1 MAVLCPN
8 CGTENADT
16 AKFCSECATPLAGV
30 VAAPVREVRKTV
42 TIVFC
47 DVTGSTAMGEKLDP
61 ESLRRVMQRYFAAM
75 SEALERHGGTVEKFI
90 GDAVMAVFGIPV
102 LREDDALRAVRA
114 AADMRAARDELNKE
128 LKEEW
133 DVEVQARIGVN
144 TGEVV
149 AGDASQRQSFATGDT
164 VNVAARLEQAAPPGE
179 IYIGVETYKL
189 VKDAVKVEPVDPLT
203 LKGKS
208 EGVPAY
214 RLLEVIEGAEGT
226 ARRLSSPLIGRTR
239 ELDLLKQAFDRARN
253 ERTCH
258 MFTILGQA
266 GAGKSRLV
274 WELIDQ
280 VHGDALHLA
289 GRCPPYGQNVTYWPL
304 KEIIR
309 EVADLQDGDGADQ
322 VQTKL
327 VALMEGE
334 DQALLIADRVAQAID
349 VVEATASPDE
359 TFWGVRKFLE
369 ALARKQPLVVAFDD
383 IHWAEPTFLD
393 LIDHIAD
400 WARDAPILLVCMSRP
415 DLLDQRPAWGG
426 GKLNATSLLLEP
438 LSSED
443 CSAIIDNLLG
453 QGELVRN
460 LRGRIIQV
468 AEGNPLYLEQVLA
481 MLIDDG
487 LLRKDNGRW
496 LPTQDLSDIS
506 VPSTI
511 QALLT
516 ARLDKLQGEER
527 QVVER
532 ASVIGR
538 VFYRGAVA
546 ELSPEA
552 ERGKVPGHLLT
563 LVRKEFVRPDRS
575 TFAGD
580 DAFRFR
586 NIVIRDAAYES
597 VSKEIRAEMHERF
610 AVWLQRAAADRVGEY
625 DEILGYHFE
634 QAHLFRTQLGPL
646 DPRAKELAR
655 QASVKLASAGRK
667 ALHRTDLPAA
677 VGLLQRA
684 AGVLE
689 SDDAER
695 LGLLPDLGRALLQTG
710 DLTRADEVLSEA
722 IARADETQDR
732 LLKAQAQ
739 LIHFQVQ
746 LFSEGLNIGEAQVEV
761 EKLIPIFQE
770 LGDDLGQARAW
781 RLLAL
786 IHWSRANEI
795 PTQDALEMALQHARR
810 AGDRAEETEIMSWLV
825 PSIYGPYS
833 ATDAIAMCKKIL
845 EQTDSKRVESTIL
858 HTRAAFEAMK
868 GKFDLARELI
878 ARGRLIYEDL
888 GLRLSVAERSAMV
901 RGFVE
906 LLAGDPAAAESA
918 LAEGYAT
925 LEQIGET
932 IYSASLAADL
942 ARATYQQG
950 RYDDAARFIAICEEN
965 ADPDDVDSQ
974 VATRTMKAKLAAR
987 DGNLEQAEA
996 LAREAVVLSQKTDFL
1011 GLQADALMDLAE
1023 VLHLAAR
1030 ADESRG
1036 AIEDAIVLYEK
1047 KGNEVAA
1054 DRARARLSA

>member
-1 MAVLCPN
+1 MAVICPN
-8 CGTENADT
+8 CSTENSDT

-30 VAAPVREVRKTV
+30 AAAPTREVRKTV
-42 TIVFC
+42 TVVFC

-75 SEALERHGGTVEKFI
+75 QGALEKHGGTVEKFI
-90 GDAVMAVFGIPV
+90 GDAVMAVFGIPL

-114 AADMRAARDELNKE
+114 ASEMRLARDELNKE
-128 LKEEW
+128 LLEEW
-133 DVEVQARIGVN
+133 DVQIQARIGVN

-149 AGDASQRQSFATGDT
+149 AGDASQRQTFATGDT

-208 EGVPAY
+208 EGVPAF
-214 RLLEVIEGAEGT
+214 RLIEVIEGAEGT
-226 ARRLSSPLIGRTR
+226 ARRLSSPLVGRTR
-239 ELDLLKQAFDRARN
+239 ELDLLKQAFERSVS

-274 WELIDQ
+274 RELLAHVQDQ
-280 VHGDALHLA
+280 ALDLA
-289 GRCPPYGQNVTYWPL
+289 GRCQSYGVNVTYWPL
-304 KEIIR
+304 KEIVR
-309 EVADLQDGDGADQ
+309 DVAKLDEDDTADE

-327 VALMEGE
+327 VALLEGE
-334 DQALLIADRVAQAID
+334 DQALLVADRVAQAID
-349 VVEATASPDE
+349 VVEATATPE
-359 TFWGVRKFLE
+359 EVFWAVRKLLE
-369 ALARKQPLVVAFDD
+369 ALARKQPVVVVFDD

-400 WARDAPILLVCMSRP
+400 WARDAPILLLCMSRP

-443 CSAIIDNLLG
+443 CAIIINNLLG
-453 QGELVRN
+453 QSELARN
-460 LRGRIIQV
+460 LRTRIIQV

-481 MLIDDG
+481 MLIDDE

-496 LPTQDLSDIS
+496 IPTQDLSDIT
-506 VPSTI
+506 VPPTI

-532 ASVIGR
+532 ASVIGK

-552 ERGKVPGHLLT
+552 ERPAVSSNLLT
-563 LVRKEFVRPDRS
+563 LVRKEFIRPDKS

-586 NIVIRDAAYES
+586 NVVIRDAAYES
-597 VSKEIRAEMHERF
+597 ISKEIRADMHERF
-610 AVWLQRAAADRVGEY
+610 AVWLERVARDRVGEY
-625 DEILGYHFE
+625 DEILGYHYE

-655 QASVKLASAGRK
+655 LASTKLASAGRK

-684 AGVLE
+684 AQILPP
-689 SDDAER
+689 DDADR
-695 LGLLPDLGRALLQTG
+695 VLLLPDLGRALLQTG
-710 DLTRADEVLSEA
+710 DLTRADEVLKEA
-722 IARADETQDR
+722 ITAAEATGDR
-732 LLKAQAQ
+732 LLSAQAQ

-746 LFSEGLNIGEAQVEV
+746 LFSAGMSTGEAQVEV

-786 IHWSRANEI
+786 IHWTRANEL

-810 AGDRAEETEIMSWLV
+810 AADKAEETEILSWLV
-825 PSIYGPYS
+825 PSIFGPYS
-833 ATDAIAMCKKIL
+833 ATDAIGMCKKIL

-858 HTRAAFEAMK
+858 HTRAAFEAMN

-878 ARGRLIYEDL
+878 ARGRALYEDL
-888 GLRLSVAERSAMV
+888 GLKLSIAEKTSMI

-906 LLAGDPAAAESA
+906 FLAGDPAAAERA
-918 LAEGYAT
+918 LAEGYSM
-925 LEQIGET
+925 LEGMGET
-932 IYSASLAADL
+932 IYSATLASDL
-942 ARATYQQG
+942 ARAHYQQG
-950 RYDDAARFIAICEEN
+950 RYDEAARFIAICEEN
-965 ADPDDVDSQ
+965 ADPDDVESQ
-974 VATRTMKAKLAAR
+974 VATRSMRAKLAAR
-987 DGNLEQAEA
+987 DGNLEDAEN
-996 LAREAVVLSQKTDFL
+996 LAREAVTFSQKTDFL
-1011 GLQADALMDLAE
+1011 GMQADALMDLAE
-1023 VLHLAAR
+1023 VLQLAGR
-1030 ADESRG
+1030 ADESRT
-1036 AIEDAIVLYEK
+1036 AIEEAIALYRK

-1054 DRARARLSA
+1054 DRAQAALAA